1 MKIGIVLSRCHWH
14 GSSRYVLE
22 TSQYFTKK
30 GHEVHIFANKFDTV
44 NNDKIFF
51 HKVPAFPFN
60 YYLKE
65 GSISL
70 LETILLKFH
79 SFDVT
84 LAQPTRYLSPDVA
97 EVQFV
102 FKRWVNYKKSLGDK
116 IDLIYKIVP
125 FFETINL
132 KKSKKIIAI
141 SNSVKE
147 DVIKYYNVPEEK
159 IHVAYS
165 GVNLEEFNPDNR
177 KKYREEIRQKHG
189 ISPNDILLLFVGNP
203 YDRKGLEFVIRALS
217 KIKQKNVKLLVS
229 GRDEPGRFQK
239 LVNEIGL
246 NDRVYFRVGLSTD
259 INKYFSAADIF
270 VLPSLYETFGLV
282 VIEAM
287 ASGLPVVVS
296 SSEFVGA
303 AELIEDGK
311 NGLILKSPKDSEDI
325 AEKLKFLIE
334 SENVRKQIGIEANK
348 KAGKYTWEKTA
359 DSMLKALEEA
369 AKM

>member
-1 MKIGIVLSRCHWH
+1 MKIGIVLSKCHWY

-22 TSQYFTKK
+22 TSQHFTKK

-44 NNDKIFF
+44 DNKKIIF

-60 YYLKE
+60 YYLRE

-102 FKRWVNYKKSLGDK
+102 FKRWANYKKSLGENV
-116 IDLIYKIVP
+116 DLIYRIVP
-125 FFETINL
+125 FFEAINL
-132 KKSKKIIAI
+132 KKAKRIIAI
-141 SNSVKE
+141 SNSVK
-147 DVIKYYNVPEEK
+147 DDLIKYYKIPEEK

-165 GVNLEEFNPDNR
+165 GVNTEEFNPDNR
-177 KKYREEIRQKHG
+177 KKYREEIRKKHG
-189 ISPNDILLLFVGNP
+189 ISPDDILLIFVGNP
-203 YDRKGLEFVIRALS
+203 YDRKGLEFVLNALS
-217 KIKQKNVKLLVS
+217 KVKQKNVKLLVS
-229 GRDEPGRFQK
+229 GRDEPGKFQQ
-239 LVNEIGL
+239 LVNELGL
-246 NDRVYFRVGLSTD
+246 KDKVSFRVGLFTD
-259 INKYFSAADIF
+259 VNKYFSAADIF
-270 VLPSLYETFGLV
+270 ILPSLYETFGLV

-303 AELIEDGK
+303 SELIEDGK
-311 NGLILKSPKDSEDI
+311 DGLLLKDPKDPEEI
-325 AEKLKFLIE
+325 AEKLNFLVE
-334 SENVRKQIGIEANK
+334 DENIRKQIGKEANK

-359 DSMLKALEEA
+359 DSMLNALEEA